1 MMPNEFTELFYL
13 RRSIARIGQSDWLS
27 WWDCHALT
35 PTGDYVVPRLFRRT
49 PELSAAHVAFM
60 AARTEHERRLPE
72 ERMVHLFD
80 FGEARE
86 GAFERW
92 LIARKSDGWRPEH
105 SLPGPDADSKP
116 DTQRALEAVGLSGD
130 GVRSA
135 EGRTLLV
142 DTVDAGV
149 LTNPTTFL
157 ELARQLAEAY
167 GASDVGEFVAP
178 YARVRS

>member
-1 MMPNEFTELFYL
+1 MPNEFTELFDL
-13 RRSIARIGQSDWLS
+13 RRAIARIGQSDWLS

-72 ERMVHLFD
+72 ERVIHLFD

-92 LIARKSDGWRPEH
+92 LIARKSDGWRPGR
-105 SLPGPDADSKP
+105 SLPGPAADSKQ
-116 DTQRALEAVGLSGD
+116 DTQRALKAVGLPVD

-149 LTNPTTFL
+149 LESATASL
-157 ELARQLAEAY
+157 ELARRLAEAY
-167 GASDVGEFVAP
+167 SASDVGGFVAP
-178 YARVRS
+178 YVRVRS